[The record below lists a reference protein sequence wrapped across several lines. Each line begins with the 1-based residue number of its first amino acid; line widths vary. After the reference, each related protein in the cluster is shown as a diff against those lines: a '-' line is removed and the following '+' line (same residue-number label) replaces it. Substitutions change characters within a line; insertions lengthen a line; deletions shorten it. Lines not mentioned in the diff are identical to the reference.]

1 MEQELSMR
9 LTRLAAAAAVS
20 LALLAPSIASAIP
33 VAEAGTAK
41 PGKVIDM
48 SAIKPLFKKKSK
60 AVIAG
65 YQVGF
70 VTHNRASAYA
80 GGGGGA
86 RSTMETYLGNVDYA
100 LMQQIADEAYATYVK
115 KLQEAGIEVIEADK
129 VKASAAFQA
138 LETTPGSASAPYQ
151 VNYQGADMVVVPASG
166 LPLWFNQYDGLN
178 ANGNKGKKNLKHL
191 AALAKEFD
199 AAVLQPSMVV
209 DFSWLE
215 TSGGQLKRKARVEA
229 GTTPY
234 MVAAA
239 TVFWGTT
246 DGGLAFAKFP
256 GGLWSTTSTGT
267 FTEASN
273 DNNIA
278 LVKGLGSMGIDI
290 GPVRGKKAVVL
301 EADPVIYKGAVLELL
316 NGASEV
322 YKRAIQ
328 DIRS

>member
-1 MEQELSMR
+1 MTLSR
-9 LTRLAAAAAVS
+9 FSRFAAATAMTA
-20 LALLAPSIASAIP
+20 ALLAPALATAIP
-33 VAEAGTAK
+33 VGEVTTTK

-48 SAIKPLFKKKSK
+48 ASVKPLFKKKSR

-70 VTHNRASAYA
+70 VTHNKASAYA

-86 RSTMETYLGNVDYA
+86 RAKMETYLGNIDQA
-100 LMQQIADEAYATYVK
+100 LMQQIADEAHATFAK
-115 KLQEAGIEVIEADK
+115 KLAEAGIEVVPMDK
-129 VKASAAFQA
+129 VQASANFQA
-138 LETTPGSASAPYQ
+138 LETTPASAGAPYK
-151 VNYQGADMVVVPASG
+151 VNFQGADMVVVPATG
-166 LPLWFNQYDGLN
+166 FPLWFNQYDGLN
-178 ANGNKGKKNLKHL
+178 AAGNKGKKNLKHM

-215 TSGGQLKRKARVEA
+215 TSGGQLTRKANVEA

-246 DGGLAFAKFP
+246 DGGLAYAKFP
-256 GGLWSTTSTGT
+256 GGLWSTTSTGK
-267 FTEASN
+267 FTEASS

-278 LVKGLGSMGIDI
+278 LVKGLGYMGIDI
-290 GPVRGKKAVVL
+290 GAVRTKKAVVL
-301 EADPVIYKGAVLELL
+301 EADPAVYKGAVVELL
-316 NGASEV
+316 EGASET

-328 DIRS
+328 DIRD

>member
-20 LALLAPSIASAIP
+20 LSLLAPSLASAIP
-33 VAEAGTAK
+33 VSEAGTAK

-48 SAIKPLFKKKSK
+48 GAIKPLFKKKSK

-70 VTHNRASAYA
+70 VTHNKASAYA

-138 LETTPGSASAPYQ
+138 LETTPSTASAPYQ
-151 VNYQGADMVVVPASG
+151 VNFQGADMVVVPASG
-166 LPLWFNQYDGLN
+166 FPLWFNQYDGLN

-215 TSGGQLKRKARVEA
+215 KSGGQLARRANVEA

-246 DGGLAFAKFP
+246 DGGLAYAKFP
-256 GGLWSTTSTGT
+256 GGLWSTTSTGK
-267 FTEASN
+267 FTEASR

-278 LVKGLGSMGIDI
+278 LVKGLGYMGIDI
-290 GPVRGKKAVVL
+290 GAVRAKKAVVL
-301 EADPVIYKGAVLELL
+301 ETDPVIYKGAVLELL
-316 NGASEV
+316 NGASEI

-328 DIRS
+328 DIRD